1 MTQRRSVA
9 VAEAA
14 RPELEQRLTTFS
26 EKQQEG
32 TDPFIELLAADTL
45 RVAREGGAP
54 ESFVPKARLMTLAG
68 VGVGCLAVL
77 VWMIAA
83 GPGFVGYGASLL
95 WTGPKKD
102 AAPLYDIRVSPGD
115 VAVRRHSDQLIT
127 AGAVGL
133 KNDNVRRFP

>member
-68 VGVGCLAVL
+68 VGGGCLAGV
-77 VWMIAA
+77 VWVIAA
-83 GPGFVGYGASLL
+83 GAGVVGDGGSLV
-95 WTGPKKD
+95 WTG
-102 AAPLYDIRVSPGD
+102 AQED
-115 VAVRRHSDQLIT
+115 VAPRYGIRGST
-127 AGAVGL
+127 GGGAGRG
-133 KNDNVRRFP
+133 DI